1 MSAQYHALVVPG
13 VIVQFICSIVIVTN
27 IIIIIPMI
35 YWSNFTPKKKLGLRI

>member
-13 VIVQFICSIVIVTN
+13 VIVQLICSIVLVTN

-35 YWSNFTPKKKLGLRI
+35 YWTNFTPKKKVSI